1 MIRGRLVPVN
11 GRDVAPADYAEERAQ
26 RLVDREFNLSNALQ
40 APAHN
45 PITAGRWTP
54 GEADGASVEEGI
66 AKTLGLKLGD
76 QLPSMGRHAARIT
89 SLRKVDWGSM
99 RANFFVM
106 FPVEQLEGVATTY
119 LAAYRAG
126 HPRL

>member
-1 MIRGRLVPVN
+1 MIRGRLVQVN

-76 QLPSMGRHAARIT
+76 QLRFDRRGAACCAHHQPAQGGLGQHA
-89 SLRKVDWGSM
+89 G
-99 RANFFVM
+99 
-106 FPVEQLEGVATTY
+106 QLLCDVPGGAT
-119 LAAYRAG
+119 
-126 HPRL
+126 

>member
-66 AKTLGLKLGD
+66 ANTLGLKLGD
-76 QLPSMGRHAARIT
+76 QLRFDMAGCGMLRASPACARWTGAACGPT
-89 SLRKVDWGSM
+89 SS
-99 RANFFVM
+99 
-106 FPVEQLEGVATTY
+106 
-119 LAAYRAG
+119 
-126 HPRL
+126 